1 MNNNITPEF
10 ASAYVKAVS
19 QTHAVV
25 ADAENPFHKNSYATL
40 GAHISATK
48 GIFAQNGL
56 AIVQFPY
63 GDSHQV
69 GINTMVIHK
78 DGGYIQNYITLP
90 VADGVKGQDVG
101 SLISYLRRYA
111 IAAVANLATSDDDGE
126 ADRVVRS
133 EPVAVKLVQVSKA
146 APAPK
151 PVAQVQKQSAPVN
164 SDLSAALQ
172 FIVPFG
178 KNKGVTLGELPE
190 NSLQWYIKE
199 YQPKPYQGKI
209 SERDTAFRTA
219 LDTVR
224 DSRDGGASVDA
235 QEEDNVPF

>member
-1 MNNNITPEF
+1 MSTNNITPEF
-10 ASAYVKAVS
+10 ASAYVQAVS
-19 QTHAVV
+19 KTRDVV

-40 GAHISATK
+40 GAHIAATK
-48 GIFAQNGL
+48 AIFAQYGL

-69 GINTMVIHK
+69 GVNTMVLHK

-101 SLISYLRRYA
+101 SLISYLRRYS

-133 EPVAVKLVQVSKA
+133 EPVAVKLIQVPKA
-146 APAPK
+146 PTPAPAPAPK
-151 PVAQVQKQSAPVN
+151 PTAPVAGSN
-164 SDLSAALQ
+164 DELSKALA

-178 KNKGVTLGELPE
+178 KNKGLTLGELPE

-199 YQPKPYQGKI
+199 YQPKPYEKTGKI
-209 SERDTAFRTA
+209 SEKDIALRNA
-219 LDTVR
+219 LDLIR
-224 DSRDGGASVDA
+224 DSRNAPQDTSD
-235 QEEDNVPF
+235 DVPF